1 MLRLANGVGVAERLF
16 YEQLVNM
23 SMSNMTKVICLWFR
37 ISGATQGGILF
48 QSAKNDF
55 ITQELATL
63 HHTRNFGGCGLL

>member
-37 ISGATQGGILF
+37 ISGATQGGRLF
-48 QSAKNDF
+48 PSANMIF
-55 ITQELATL
+55 
-63 HHTRNFGGCGLL
+63 